1 MDGCK
6 TFNEKTLTEKEDIY
20 ILLNMKDITDAP
32 YEYTKRVCKDFEI
45 NNLGEYRDLYVQ
57 NDFWDIF
64 ELEGIRIF

>member
-6 TFNEKTLTEKEDIY
+6 TFNEKTLSEKEDIY

-32 YEYTKRVCKDFEI
+32 YEYTKRVSKDFEI

-57 NDFWDIF
+57 NDFWDISQ
-64 ELEGIRIF
+64 LEGIRIF

>member
-6 TFNEKTLTEKEDIY
+6 TFNEKTLSEKEDNY

-45 NNLGEYRDLYVQ
+45 KNLGEYRDVYV
-57 NDFWDIF
+57 FWDIF